1 MSARSRRRNAA
12 RSLYLLAYGRIY
24 ANKGGPDPGRP
35 HPQRQN
41 SRVSTEFTAT
51 SPHAAVTPC
60 PSCDATTPA
69 IARRS
74 VSQPVRST
82 MPTMRGSAAAMCPN
96 VSLVSG
102 PSWRT

>member
-1 MSARSRRRNAA
+1 MASTTSDDRAS
-12 RSLYLLAYGRIY
+12 RSLSAV
-24 ANKGGPDPGRP
+24 GPSA
-35 HPQRQN
+35 N

-60 PSCDATTPA
+60 PSCATTTPA

-96 VSLVSG
+96 ESLVSG